1 MVVQQSDI
9 GEAASALAQARQ
21 TVRPLDRLPMDPE
34 SVPLEHAY
42 AIQDRLHALLEPEFG
57 PLAGHKIG
65 CTTQVMQDYLKID
78 HPCAGRVRAKT
89 VYAEQA
95 AMPRA
100 SLVRP
105 GVECEIAVML
115 GGDMPPRHGGY
126 DRASAGGA
134 VATAMASI
142 ELVDERWTDFTKRP
156 TSSLVAD
163 DFFNA
168 GCVLGPG
175 AAVDP
180 IQMDALTGWMKIN
193 GALIGEGTGADILG
207 HPMDALAWLANERAA
222 QGQPLRSGEFVTLG
236 SIVKT
241 VWVEAGDR
249 IEMEI
254 DGLGQASLVIY

>member
-1 MVVQQSDI
+1 MQLSEI
-9 GEAASALAQARQ
+9 EASAAALAGARQ
-21 TVRPLDRLPMDPE
+21 SVRSLEKLPVNPE
-34 SVPLEHAY
+34 SVSLADAY
-42 AIQDRLHALLEPEFG
+42 AIQDRLHALLEPDFG

-65 CTTQVMQDYLKID
+65 CTTKVMQEYLKID
-78 HPCAGRVRAKT
+78 HPCAGKVRAGT
-89 VYAEQA
+89 VHRQEAVV
-95 AMPRA
+95 PRA

-115 GGDMPPRHGGY
+115 GSDMPHRDGGY
-126 DRASAGGA
+126 DRAAAAGA
-134 VATAMASI
+134 VAEAMAGI

-156 TSSLVAD
+156 TSSLIAD

-168 GCVLGPG
+168 ACILGPG
-175 AAVDP
+175 VAVDP
-180 IQMDALTGWMKIN
+180 LGMDALTGWMKIN
-193 GALIGEGTGADILG
+193 GETVGEGSGADILG
-207 HPMDALAWLANERAA
+207 YPMDALAWLATERAA

-254 DGLGQASLVIY
+254 DGLGRASLVIQ